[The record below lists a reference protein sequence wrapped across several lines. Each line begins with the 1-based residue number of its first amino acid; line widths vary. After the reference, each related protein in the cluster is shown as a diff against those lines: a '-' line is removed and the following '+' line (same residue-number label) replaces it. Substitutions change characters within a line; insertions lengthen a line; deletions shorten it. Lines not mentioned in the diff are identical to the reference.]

1 MTSERYEKIGQL
13 FHAALELPAESRVA
27 FLSGAC
33 GVDVDLR
40 QEVESLLDAHDKAG
54 DFATAPPASV
64 FAAWLASEGQPAGLS
79 GRIGA
84 YEVLSPIGRGGM
96 GEVYLAH
103 DTRLGR
109 KVAVKVLQA
118 PLTSNPDAARR
129 FEQEARA
136 ASSLNHPN
144 IVTIYEIGDL
154 RDRRFIAMEFV
165 EGRSLAAMI
174 GRPVDA
180 ATLAKLGAQLA
191 RALSV
196 AHAAGIVHRDIKP
209 ENVIVRDDG
218 YVKVLDFGLAR
229 LARLPT
235 VEDADA
241 ITNPNLLLGTP
252 RYMSPEQARGETATA
267 ASDVFSLARRAV
279 RAGDGQASVGSG
291 LHARHASRH
300 HVGGRDNS
308 AAVGARSAAGAR
320 AAAHADARQIRGV
333 PSLGGGGRGGA
344 VGDVGRDDKHANAG
358 IAARSRAPN
367 AQPAASTYRA
377 GRPSRRGRQRQGSAP
392 EFRRP
397 AAHIDRTGRH
407 RQDTPRHP
415 GGRGAGRRVR
425 RRRVRQPGAD
435 R

>member
-13 FHAALELPAESRVA
+13 FHAALELPAKSRVA

-33 GVDVDLR
+33 GLDVELR
-40 QEVESLLDAHDKAG
+40 QEVETLLEAHDKAG
-54 DFATAPPASV
+54 DFATAPPSGM
-64 FAAWLASEGQPAGLS
+64 FAAWLASVDPPGDLS

-109 KVAVKVLQA
+109 NVAVKVLQA

-174 GRPVDA
+174 GRPMEA
-180 ATLAKLGAQLA
+180 ATLSKLGVQLA
-191 RALSV
+191 RALAV

-209 ENVIVRDDG
+209 ENVIVREDG
-218 YVKVLDFGLAR
+218 YLKVLDFGLAR

-252 RYMSPEQARGETATA
+252 RYMSPEQARGETASE
-267 ASDVFSLARRAV
+267 ASDVFSLGVVLYELATGRHPFVAARR
-279 RAGDGQASVGSG
+279 RATTEAEGNRRSPCSTRS
-291 LHARHASRH
+291 HRRP
-300 HVGGRDNS
+300 RRR
-308 AAVGARSAAGAR
+308 RSAGCR
-320 AAAHADARQIRGV
+320 TCRRRSSNCSCGCWTNPRPHV
-333 PSLGGGGRGGA
+333 PRP
-344 VGDVGRDDKHANAG
+344 R
-358 IAARSRAPN
+358 RSR
-367 AQPAASTYRA
+367 
-377 GRPSRRGRQRQGSAP
+377 PSCRHRRRGRWTR
-392 EFRRP
+392 E
-397 AAHIDRTGRH
+397 
-407 RQDTPRHP
+407 
-415 GGRGAGRRVR
+415 R
-425 RRRVRQPGAD
+425 RRRARPGTVRTTCRRSARRWSVD
-435 R
+435 RPRSPASRTCS